1 MLLKLVLALVSLA
14 ALVVAAPATEPDTGL
29 SQREALEPFTLAEP
43 GDTLKARDLTKR
55 DAINISMFGGNG
67 CTGQVHGISQIGGA
81 PTCYPVP
88 ASKRSI
94 HTWGDYA
101 RGGHREKEGF
111 SHFVKSPGEG
121 NYSSTSVGHGAG
133 GVS

>member
-1 MLLKLVLALVSLA
+1 MLLKPVLALASLA
-14 ALVVAAPATEPDTGL
+14 ALAVAAPVTEPDTGL
-29 SQREALEPFTLAEP
+29 IQREALEPFTLAESS
-43 GDTLKARDLTKR
+43 DTLKARDLTKR

-94 HTWGDYA
+94 HTWG
-101 RGGHREKEGF
+101 E
-111 SHFVKSPGEG
+111 
-121 NYSSTSVGHGAG
+121 
-133 GVS
+133 